1 MKHTPHTTFR
11 TTFTAKDNAYRHIRW
26 TGSQSSGP
34 QFACD
39 IDNSR
44 HDTLEAAVERRDYL
58 TSDAGKQEILQRN
71 ERRRIQREFDIARAA
86 RKEQESIERQ
96 WKRVDQG
103 YYEGEMQYV

>member
-1 MKHTPHTTFR
+1 MKHTTHTTFR
-11 TTFTAKDNAYRHIRW
+11 TPFTAKDNAYRNLRW
-26 TGSQSSGP
+26 TGSANNL
-34 QFACD
+34 FACD

-58 TSDAGKQEILQRN
+58 ESDAAKQEILQRN
-71 ERRRIQREFDIARAA
+71 ERRRIQREFDIAREE

-103 YYEGEMQYV
+103 YYEGEVQYA